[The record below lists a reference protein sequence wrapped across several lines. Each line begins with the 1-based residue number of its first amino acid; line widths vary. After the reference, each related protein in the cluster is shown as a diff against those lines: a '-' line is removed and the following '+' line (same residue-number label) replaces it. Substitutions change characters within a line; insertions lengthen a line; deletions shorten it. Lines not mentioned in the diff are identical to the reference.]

1 MTIKLIN
8 IIILIIFPFLFVGLI
23 NKVKAFW
30 AGRKGASIL
39 QPFYDFVRLVKKGI
53 IVNKATSIIFQIAP
67 AVTFASILF
76 AGLLVPII
84 NFKSIISFDGNFILF
99 AYILGL
105 GKFFSLIGAMDT
117 GSSFEGMGASREASF
132 STIVEPAFFILLAS
146 VVALTGNYTFES
158 FSAVLQR
165 AGAYGVLIIILAVI
179 AIFIMLLVE
188 GCRVPIDDP
197 NTHLELT
204 MIHEVMVL
212 DNSGIDLGLILYG
225 SAMKMLIFASLIA
238 NILIPSNLSILTSLL
253 IYSGIILLIVV
264 IIGTIESS
272 VARLRMSH
280 VFEFI
285 FVMSSLAL
293 VVLALVAT
301 KLYGN

>member
-1 MTIKLIN
+1 MIIKLIN
-8 IIILIIFPFLFVGLI
+8 LIILLTVPFIFIGII

-30 AGRKGASIL
+30 AGRKGASIF
-39 QPFYDFVRLVKKGI
+39 QPFYDFIRLIKKGI
-53 IVNKATSIIFQIAP
+53 IINNSTSIIFQIAP
-67 AVTFASILF
+67 AVTFASIFF

-84 NFKSIISFDGNFILF
+84 NFQSIISFEGNFVLF

-158 FSAVLQR
+158 LSMILQR
-165 AGAYGVLIIILAVI
+165 AGVYGLLIVILAVI
-179 AIFIMLLVE
+179 ALFIMLLVE

-204 MIHEVMVL
+204 MIHEVMIL

-238 NILIPSNLSILTSLL
+238 NILIPANSGILTSLL
-253 IYSGIILLIVV
+253 LYAGIVLLIAV

-285 FVMSSLAL
+285 FVMSSLSL

>member
-1 MTIKLIN
+1 MIIKLIN
-8 IIILIIFPFLFVGLI
+8 IIILLTFPFIFIGVA

-39 QPFYDFVRLVKKGI
+39 QPFYDFVRLIKKDI

-84 NFKSIISFDGNFILF
+84 NFKSIISFEGNFILF

-132 STIVEPAFFILLAS
+132 STIIEPAFFILLAS
-146 VVALTGNYTFES
+146 VIALTGNYTFES
-158 FSAVLQR
+158 FSMILQK
-165 AGAYGVLIIILAVI
+165 AGAYGALIIIIAVLAL
-179 AIFIMLLVE
+179 FIMLLVE
-188 GCRVPIDDP
+188 GCRVPVDDP

-225 SAMKMLIFASLIA
+225 SAMKMLIIASLIA
-238 NILIPSNLSILTSLL
+238 NILIPANFGILTSILL
-253 IYSGIILLIVV
+253 YSGIILLIAV
-264 IIGTIESS
+264 IIGTLESS
-272 VARLRMSH
+272 IARLRMSH
-280 VFEFI
+280 VFESI
-285 FVMSSLAL
+285 FVMSSLSL

-301 KLYGN
+301 KIYGN

>member
-1 MTIKLIN
+1 MIIKFIN
-8 IIILIIFPFLFVGLI
+8 IIILLTVPFLFIGII

-30 AGRKGASIL
+30 AGRKGAPII
-39 QPFYDFVRLVKKGI
+39 QPFYDFVRLIKKGVI
-53 IVNKATSIIFQIAP
+53 INNNISAIFQIAP
-67 AVTFASILF
+67 AVTFASTLF
-76 AGLLVPII
+76 AGLLIPIL
-84 NFKSIISFDGNFILF
+84 NYKSIISFEGNFILF

-105 GKFFSLIGAMDT
+105 GKFFNLIAAMDT

-146 VVALTGNYTFES
+146 VIALTGNYTFES
-158 FSAVLQR
+158 FSMILQK
-165 AGAYGVLIIILAVI
+165 AGAYGILIIII
-179 AIFIMLLVE
+179 AILTLFIMLLVE

-197 NTHLELT
+197 STHLELT

-238 NILIPSNLSILTSLL
+238 NILIPSNVGILTSLL
-253 IYSGIILLIVV
+253 FYSGIVLILAV

-272 VARLRMSH
+272 IARLRMSH

-285 FVMSSLAL
+285 FIMSSLSL